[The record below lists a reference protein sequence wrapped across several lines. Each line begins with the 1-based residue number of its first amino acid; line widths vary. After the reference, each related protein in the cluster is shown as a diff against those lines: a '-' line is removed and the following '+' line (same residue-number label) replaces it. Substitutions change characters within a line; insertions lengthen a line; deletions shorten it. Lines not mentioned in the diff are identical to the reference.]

1 MKLKS
6 EMVLYRYIKKTK
18 NEKRKTKNSH
28 LRFLPTLLIIIGLG
42 LFASVAYPVFSYQF
56 FTTSRFQPQFLS
68 PLADSVSFPSV
79 VLGEE
84 RDLTKVSS
92 WFPRAPEQ
100 MKSLSKVTHYTIS
113 TPKLKIFEATV
124 KIGGEDLKESLIHYG
139 ESALPGEFGNT
150 VIFGHSVLPQF
161 FNPKNYLTIFS
172 TLPTLEGG
180 DEVFV
185 DFDGVEYKYKVYEM
199 VEVDPDDV
207 SILEQQY
214 DNSYLTLVTCVP
226 PGTYW
231 KRLAVRAR
239 LEKI

>member
-1 MKLKS
+1 
-6 EMVLYRYIKKTK
+6 
-18 NEKRKTKNSH
+18 
-28 LRFLPTLLIIIGLG
+28 
-42 LFASVAYPVFSYQF
+42 
-56 FTTSRFQPQFLS
+56 QPQFLS
-68 PLADSVSFPSV
+68 PLADSTGFAPV

-84 RDLTKVSS
+84 VDLTKLSN
-92 WFPRAPEQ
+92 WFPSVPEQ
-100 MKSLSKVTHYTIS
+100 AQSSSRITHYTIS
-113 TPKLKIFEATV
+113 IPPLRIFEATV

-139 ESALPGEFGNT
+139 GTALPGEFGNT

-161 FNPKNYLTIFS
+161 FNPKKYLTIFS
-172 TLPTLEGG
+172 TLPNIKRD

-185 DFDGVEYKYKVYEM
+185 QFDGIEYKYKVYDM

-207 SILEQQY
+207 SILEQRY
-214 DNSYLTLVTCVP
+214 DNAYLILVTCVP